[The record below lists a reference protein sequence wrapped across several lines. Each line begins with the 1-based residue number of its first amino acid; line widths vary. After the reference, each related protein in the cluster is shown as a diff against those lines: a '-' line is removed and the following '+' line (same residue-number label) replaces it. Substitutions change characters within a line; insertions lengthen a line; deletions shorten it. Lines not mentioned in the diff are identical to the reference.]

1 MDATGLLIFLLVGAA
16 AGWIAGRLMRGGGFG
31 LVGNIIVGI
40 IGAFLGS
47 WLLGLLKVSIGS
59 NPTINS
65 LVTSVIGAVVL
76 LFLVGLVKKA

>member
-16 AGWIAGRLMRGGGFG
+16 AGWIAGNLMRGGGFG
-31 LVGNIIVGI
+31 LVGNIVVGI
-40 IGAFLGS
+40 VGAFLGS

-59 NPTINS
+59 GLINS

-76 LFLVGLVKKA
+76 LFLVGLIKKA

>member
-16 AGWIAGRLMRGGGFG
+16 AGWIAGNLMRGGGFG
-31 LVGNIIVGI
+31 LVGNIVVGI

-59 NPTINS
+59 GLINS

>member
-16 AGWIAGRLMRGGGFG
+16 AGWIAGNLMRGGGFG
-31 LVGNIIVGI
+31 VIGNIVVGI

-59 NPTINS
+59 GLINS

-76 LFLVGLVKKA
+76 LFVVGLVKKA

>member
-16 AGWIAGRLMRGGGFG
+16 AGWIAGNLMRGGGFG
-31 LVGNIIVGI
+31 VVGNIVVGI

-59 NPTINS
+59 GLINS

-76 LFLVGLVKKA
+76 LFVVGLVKKA

>member
-16 AGWIAGRLMRGGGFG
+16 AGWIAGNLMRGGGFG
-31 LVGNIIVGI
+31 VVGNIVVGI

-59 NPTINS
+59 GLINS

-76 LFLVGLVKKA
+76 LFVVGLIKKA

>member
-16 AGWIAGRLMRGGGFG
+16 AGWIAGNLMRGGGFG
-31 LVGNIIVGI
+31 VIGNIVVGI

-59 NPTINS
+59 GLINS

-76 LFLVGLVKKA
+76 LFVVGLIKKA